1 MKLGRYIVGLISGL
15 TFGMLFAPKRG
26 KKLREE
32 LLKKGEGSGYD
43 ALMAL
48 FNAFR
53 DAGADAATEM
63 KKLSNNEQ
71 LRSALNMSKDKMRDY
86 LSQLEEHG
94 SDVAA
99 CCQDKMEEFSDM
111 AASASTA
118 FKKRAV
124 RKKKTVERAVRSRA
138 KKATRVVKAKVN
150 TVKKVAKKVV
160 PKRKKVAAK
169 KTRRK
174 TVSKKK

>member
-32 LLKKGEGSGYD
+32 LLKKGEGSGQD

-53 DAGADAATEM
+53 DAGADAAMEM
-63 KKLSNNEQ
+63 KKLADNEQ
-71 LRSALNMSKDKMRDY
+71 VQSALSMSKEKMREY
-86 LSQLEEHG
+86 LSELEEGG
-94 SDVAA
+94 SEMAA
-99 CCQDKMEEFSDM
+99 KCHERMEKFSDM

-124 RKKKTVERAVRSRA
+124 RKKKTVKRAVKSRA
-138 KKATRVVKAKVN
+138 KKATRVVKAKVK
-150 TVKKVAKKVV
+150 TVKKVV
-160 PKRKKVAAK
+160 AK
-169 KTRRK
+169 KTKRR
-174 TVSKKK
+174 TVPKKK